1 MVIDKPAGITSA
13 GVVARIKRMFRGR
26 KVGHTGTLDPFATGL
41 MVCCVGR
48 ATKLAQFFLHGPKT
62 YLATLCL
69 GVETDTQDATGE
81 VTTRGDATGLSAPD
95 VSAALARFKGDIMQ
109 TPPVFSA
116 LKHRG
121 TPLYKLARSGRPVQK
136 PPRRVHISALEVRQ
150 MALPEVQFSVSC
162 SAGTYIRTLCADVGR
177 ELGCGGHLKVLRRV
191 NSCGFDITE
200 SISLEYAERLAASS
214 EISRHMIPMADAL
227 RHIPAHVADQGLAG
241 HIVHGRQLTR
251 QDIPGLPEVA
261 PRNYVKIVDMHH
273 HLLAVLQANEQG
285 DGLKYCCVFPGDTD

>member
-13 GVVARIKRMFRGR
+13 GVVARIKRAFRGR
-26 KVGHTGTLDPFATGL
+26 KVGHTGTLDPFATGV

-48 ATKLAQFFLHGPKT
+48 ATKLARFFLHGPKT

-81 VTTRGDATGLSAPD
+81 VTAKGDATGLCAPD
-95 VSAALARFKGDIMQ
+95 VVAALSQFEGDIMQ

-136 PPRRVHISALEVRQ
+136 PPRKVHISALEIRQ
-150 MALPEVQFSVSC
+150 MALPEVRFSVSC

-177 ELGCGGHLKVLRRV
+177 VLGCGGHLRALHRV

-200 SISLEYAERLAASS
+200 SISLDHAQKLAESG
-214 EISRHMIPMADAL
+214 EISGHIISMADAL
-227 RHIPAHVADQGLAG
+227 RHIPVHVADHGLAA

-251 QDIPGLPEVA
+251 QDIPGLPGGNLK
-261 PRNYVKIVDMHH
+261 NYIKIVDMHH
-273 HLLAVLQANEQG
+273 DLLAVLQATEQG